1 MENRV
6 KMENIVKTR
15 KFKTNIN
22 CDSCVRNV
30 MPYLNSVSSVTS
42 WEVDTTDKEKILTVH
57 GTFTDEEVEQAV
69 KDAGFQVRA

>member
-1 MENRV
+1 MENS
-6 KMENIVKTR
+6 VKTR

-42 WEVDTTDKEKILTVH
+42 WDVETTSKEKFLTVH
-57 GTFTDEEVEQAV
+57 GTFKDEEVKQAV
-69 KDAGFQVRA
+69 KDAGFEVRE